1 MSQSDAAA
9 DRFGVALL
17 GNSSALRLY
26 FLSDIDI
33 SNRETNLDPFG
44 RLMFETGEV

>member
-1 MSQSDAAA
+1 MSQSDA

-17 GNSSALRLY
+17 GNSFALRLY
-26 FLSDIDI
+26 FLSVIDI